1 MSNLHTSTCSPASED
16 LLLPLD
22 GLDSKPLDSA
32 KSTHTAKEFSKN
44 IGRKPRSTQTSK
56 NCGGGHTEIALFSQE
71 DSLASPFLMPG
82 SEEARMMT
90 VTSGRKCSA
99 LLKKQSPLGLLAKML
114 LESSTWNSTK
124 CALIWK
130 QKATKSNRLLFQL
143 VPSMPHTE
151 EIGFGLY
158 ATPNS
163 RDWKDTTAKSSIN
176 ALQNGHQKTL
186 GRMVHLWPTPQAS
199 DNRDRG
205 NLQNK
210 SIQKRQKKGKQLML
224 SMVVSHTTSHQK
236 MWPTPSA
243 TESRDCGNKWETL
256 ARLWKGDRIQRF
268 MAFHGLKET
277 RQTTKA
283 CLNPFWVEWLMG
295 YPIGHTALKDWA
307 TPSSRRSHTKSSKA

>member
-44 IGRKPRSTQTSK
+44 IGRKSRSTQTSK

-114 LESSTWNSTK
+114 LESSTWNSTR
-124 CALIWK
+124 CALTWK

-163 RDWKDTTAKSSIN
+163 RDWKDTT
-176 ALQNGHQKTL
+176 
-186 GRMVHLWPTPQAS
+186 

-224 SMVVSHTTSHQK
+224 SMVVSHTKSHQK
-236 MWPTPSA
+236 MWPTPCA